1 MMAVGVKWMGLGALL
16 PVNVD
21 GTLEWRDLGDKD
33 KEGLRMSERR
43 Q

>member
-21 GTLEWRDLGDKD
+21 RTLEWRDLGDKD
-33 KEGLRMSERR
+33 KEGLRMSER
-43 Q
+43 